1 MVNSCIFCAIAAGEA
16 PARVVHEDERTLAF
30 MDLFPLTLGH
40 ALVIPKA
47 HCDSL
52 LDADPE
58 DAAAVM
64 RTAQH
69 VAQAAMRA
77 YEPDGLNLLQTNGAA
92 AMQTVFH
99 LHVHVLPRYV
109 GDGFTVSF
117 TRQKGRDDE
126 LDAAAE
132 RLRAQLLNPTQGGRW
147 PRR

>member
-1 MVNSCIFCAIAAGEA
+1 MSGCIFCAIASREA
-16 PARVVHEDERTLAF
+16 PARIVHEDERTLAF
-30 MDLFPLTLGH
+30 MDLFPLTRGH

-64 RTAQH
+64 RAAQL

-109 GDGFTVSF
+109 GDGFHVEF
-117 TRQKGRDDE
+117 QRHKGTDEE
-126 LDAAAE
+126 LDETAGLLRAAVAAE
-132 RLRAQLLNPTQGGRW
+132 
-147 PRR
+147 

>member
-1 MVNSCIFCAIAAGEA
+1 MSSCIFCAIAAGEA
-16 PARVVHEDERTLAF
+16 PARVVHDDERTLAF
-30 MDLFPLTLGH
+30 MDLFPLTRGH

-64 RTAQH
+64 RTSQV

-109 GDGFTVSF
+109 GDGFHVEF
-117 TRQKGRDDE
+117 TRARGTDAD
-126 LDAAAE
+126 LDASADL
-132 RLRAQLLNPTQGGRW
+132 LRAALG
-147 PRR
+147 

>member
-1 MVNSCIFCAIAAGEA
+1 
-16 PARVVHEDERTLAF
+16 
-30 MDLFPLTLGH
+30 MDLFPLTRGH

-64 RTAQH
+64 RTAQL
-69 VAQAAMRA
+69 VAQASMRA
-77 YEPDGLNLLQTNGAA
+77 YGPDGLNLLQTNGAA

-109 GDGFTVSF
+109 GDGFHVEFS
-117 TRQKGRDDE
+117 RHKGTAEE
-126 LDAAAE
+126 LDDAAG
-132 RLRAQLLNPTQGGRW
+132 LLHAALMTE
-147 PRR
+147 

>member
-1 MVNSCIFCAIAAGEA
+1 MSGSCIFCAIASGDA
-16 PARVVHEDERTLAF
+16 PARIVHDDERTLAF
-30 MDLFPLTLGH
+30 MDLFPLTRGH

-64 RTAQH
+64 RTAQL

-109 GDGFTVSF
+109 GDGFHVEF
-117 TRQKGRDDE
+117 QRHKGTDDE
-126 LDAAAE
+126 LDETAA
-132 RLRAQLLNPTQGGRW
+132 RLRSALPA
-147 PRR
+147 

>member
-1 MVNSCIFCAIAAGEA
+1 MSCIFCAIASGDA
-16 PARVVHEDERTLAF
+16 PARIVHEDERTLAF

-52 LDADPE
+52 LDCDPD

-64 RTAQH
+64 RTSQR

-77 YEPDGLNLLQTNGAA
+77 YAPDGLNLLQTNGAA

-109 GDGFTVSF
+109 GDGFHVEF
-117 TRQKGRDDE
+117 TREKGKDDE
-126 LDAAAE
+126 LDATAE
-132 RLRAQLLNPTQGGRW
+132 LLRAQL
-147 PRR
+147 

>member
-1 MVNSCIFCAIAAGEA
+1 MTSSCIFCAIASGDA
-16 PARVVHEDERTLAF
+16 PARIVHDDERTLAF
-30 MDLFPLTLGH
+30 MDLFPLTRGH

-64 RTAQH
+64 RTAQA
-69 VAQAAMRA
+69 VARAAMQA

-109 GDGFTVSF
+109 GDGFHVEF
-117 TRQKGRDDE
+117 QRHKGTDEE
-126 LDAAAE
+126 LDDTAS
-132 RLRAQLLNPTQGGRW
+132 RLRAALASA
-147 PRR
+147 

>member
-1 MVNSCIFCAIAAGEA
+1 MSDCIFCAIASRQA
-16 PARVVHEDERTLAF
+16 PARIVHEDERTLAF
-30 MDLFPLTLGH
+30 MDLFPLTRGH
-40 ALVIPKA
+40 ALVIPKV

-64 RTAQH
+64 RTAQR

-77 YEPDGLNLLQTNGAA
+77 FEPDGLNLLQTNGAA

-109 GDGFTVSF
+109 GDGFHLEF
-117 TRQKGRDDE
+117 TRARGSEDALDE
-126 LDAAAE
+126 AAA
-132 RLRAQLLNPTQGGRW
+132 QLKAKL
-147 PRR
+147 

>member
-1 MVNSCIFCAIAAGEA
+1 MTTSCIFCAIAAGDA
-16 PARVVHEDERTLAF
+16 PARIVHDDERTLAF
-30 MDLFPLTLGH
+30 MDLFPLTRGH

-64 RTAQH
+64 RTAQV
-69 VAQAAMRA
+69 VARAAMRA

-109 GDGFTVSF
+109 GDGFHVEF
-117 TRQKGRDDE
+117 QRHKGTDEE
-126 LDAAAE
+126 LDESAS
-132 RLRAQLLNPTQGGRW
+132 RLRAALGTT
-147 PRR
+147 

>member
-1 MVNSCIFCAIAAGEA
+1 MTCIFCAIVDRSA
-16 PARVVHEDERTLAF
+16 PARIVHEDDRTLAF
-30 MDLFPLTLGH
+30 MDLFPLTRGH

-52 LDADPE
+52 LDADPD

-64 RTAQH
+64 RTAQQ

-77 YEPDGLNLLQTNGAA
+77 YAPDGLNLLQTNGAA

-109 GDGFTVSF
+109 GDGFHVEF
-117 TRQKGRDDE
+117 TRKKGTDAE
-126 LDAAAE
+126 LDESADL
-132 RLRAQLLNPTQGGRW
+132 LRRAL
-147 PRR
+147 